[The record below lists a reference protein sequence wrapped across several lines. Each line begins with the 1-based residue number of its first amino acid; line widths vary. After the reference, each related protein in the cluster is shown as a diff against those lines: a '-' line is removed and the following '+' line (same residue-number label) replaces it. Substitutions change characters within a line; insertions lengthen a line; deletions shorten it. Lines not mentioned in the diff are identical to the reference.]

1 MKHNIKDQQRLPW
14 GNIGQKTNRLEE
26 ILKPYYLLM
35 LFLKK
40 KKKRTFKP
48 ITSNKINNQNPPKNN
63 LTKWF
68 NWWDLWNI

>member
-40 KKKRTFKP
+40 KKK
-48 ITSNKINNQNPPKNN
+48 KN
-63 LTKWF
+63 
-68 NWWDLWNI
+68 I